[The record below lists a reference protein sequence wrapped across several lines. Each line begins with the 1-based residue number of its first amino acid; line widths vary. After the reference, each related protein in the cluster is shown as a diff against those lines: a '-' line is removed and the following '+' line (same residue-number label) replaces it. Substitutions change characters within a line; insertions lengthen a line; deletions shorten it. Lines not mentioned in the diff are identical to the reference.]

1 MPVSATA
8 RLRTW
13 LGLGLGSG
21 LGSGLGLGLGLGLGS
36 GLGLGLG
43 LVRAEAFTRRDN
55 AEVRVSSAQE
65 MSAAGQPGSTHGSAG
80 PSVHPRGAS
89 NNAGVLLLRRVL
101 PRLCVISR
109 ECSDV
114 VR

>member
-1 MPVSATA
+1 M
-8 RLRTW
+8 
-13 LGLGLGSG
+13 
-21 LGSGLGLGLGLGLGS
+21 GLGLGLGLGS
-36 GLGLGLG
+36 GLGLGL
-43 LVRAEAFTRRDN
+43 E
-55 AEVRVSSAQE
+55 
-65 MSAAGQPGSTHGSAG
+65 GSAG

-109 ECSDV
+109 ECSYV